1 LKKNNFKVV
10 PFKNK
15 HICFLKP
22 LWLVVFCLIN
32 SFSIEAQVE
41 IKEQDYSLI
50 YFENTIEIQF
60 KESIQNPNLKVF
72 DAINGNE
79 ITINKNIGS
88 LNSYTINDQT
98 AAKILKVQYCVST
111 NNNILKTKYIASISS
126 STGEIK
132 VFFNHPVNTN
142 FSQTQNA
149 LNLSNTLDDKL
160 IEYINACVSTL
171 DIAIY
176 SSASPSSTLGIA
188 GAINSAYNRGVQV
201 RIIYDGSATNIISLL
216 NSAIPVVPSPTT
228 SAYTIMHN
236 KFVIF
241 DANSLNPNLPLV
253 WTGSTNWTVAQ
264 IDGPDKNNAIVIQDQ
279 SLALAY
285 QIEFNEMWGS
295 NSITPNPTL
304 SKFGQY
310 KTDNTPHNF
319 IIGGKNVES
328 YFSPSDAVTAKII
341 ASINS
346 ANSDINIAVMDI
358 TRSDITSTLV
368 NKYNSGMININV
380 VVDSQNPSG
389 NQITAIR
396 SGILPN
402 HAIVYSGSGIMHHKF
417 MVVDNF
423 DSSSDPQVLL
433 GSHNWSTSAETKND
447 ENTLI
452 VHDANITNQYFQ
464 AFAYIYNLA
473 GGLFLP
479 NLSANQISLNQL
491 TIYPTITSDFI
502 NIVNP
507 DNKKYSYSIYNCL
520 GQKIQYDFNSNKIDL
535 SNNSKGL
542 YFVNLS
548 FENQIKTFKIIL
560 K

>member
-1 LKKNNFKVV
+1 MNFFR
-10 PFKNK
+10 PF
-15 HICFLKP
+15 
-22 LWLVVFCLIN
+22 WLVVFCLIS
-32 SFSIEAQVE
+32 SFSVVAQVE

-50 YFENTIEIQF
+50 YVDNKIDIHFEKSF
-60 KESIQNPNLKVF
+60 KNPNVKVF

-79 ITINKNIGS
+79 IMINKNIDS
-88 LNSYTINDQT
+88 LNSFTINGQT
-98 AAKILKVQYCVST
+98 SAKIFKLQYYDSS
-111 NNNILKTKYIASISS
+111 NNNLLKTKYIAPISS
-126 STGEIK
+126 STGAIK
-132 VFFNHPVNTN
+132 VFFNHPVDTS
-142 FSQTQNA
+142 FMQTQNA

-176 SSASPSSTLGIA
+176 SSASPSSTSGIA

-201 RIIYDGSATNIISLL
+201 RIIYDGSATNIMSLL

-236 KFVIF
+236 KFVLF
-241 DANSLNPNLPLV
+241 DANSLNANLPLV

-295 NSITPNPTL
+295 TTMTPNSTL
-304 SKFGQY
+304 SKFGQF

-328 YFSPSDAVTAKII
+328 YFSPSDGVTAKIK

-346 ANSDINIAVMDI
+346 ANSDINIAAMDI

-368 NKYNSGMININV
+368 NKYNSGLTNINV
-380 VVDSQNPSG
+380 LVDIQNPSG
-389 NQITAIR
+389 NQITAIGA
-396 SGILPN
+396 GILPN
-402 HAIVYSGSGIMHHKF
+402 HAVIYSGSGIMHHKF

-423 DSSSDPQVLL
+423 DAGSDPQVLL

-452 VHDANITNQYFQ
+452 VHDATIANQYYQ
-464 AFAYIYNLA
+464 AFAYLFQLA
-473 GGLFLP
+473 GGVLSTNDAVALNDNLVLYP
-479 NLSANQISLNQL
+479 NPTKGIF
-491 TIYPTITSDFI
+491 TIAAPNTLAVVDFS
-502 NIVNP
+502 VY
-507 DNKKYSYSIYNCL
+507 DVL
-520 GQKIQYDFNSNKIDL
+520 GNLVFEKHSTNMENESIDL
-535 SNNSKGL
+535 SGFGSGVYIVGVVSGGKKL
-542 YFVNLS
+542 W
-548 FENQIKTFKIIL
+548 FKVVRE
-560 K
+560 

>member
-1 LKKNNFKVV
+1 MNFFK
-10 PFKNK
+10 PF
-15 HICFLKP
+15 
-22 LWLVVFCLIN
+22 WLVVFCLIS
-32 SFSIEAQVE
+32 SFSVVAQVE

-50 YFENTIEIQF
+50 YVDNKIDIHFEKSF
-60 KESIQNPNLKVF
+60 KNPNVKVF

-79 ITINKNIGS
+79 IIIDKNIDS
-88 LNSYTINDQT
+88 LNSFTINGQT
-98 AAKILKVQYCVST
+98 TAKILKFQYYDSA
-111 NNNILKTKYIASISS
+111 NNNLLKTKYIAPISS
-126 STGEIK
+126 STGAIK
-132 VFFNHPVNTN
+132 VFFNHPVDTS
-142 FSQTQNA
+142 FMQTQNA

-176 SSASPSSTLGIA
+176 SSASPSSTSGIA

-201 RIIYDGSATNIISLL
+201 RIIYDGSATNIMSLL

-241 DANSLNPNLPLV
+241 DANSSNPDLPLV

-295 NSITPNPTL
+295 TTMTPNSTL

-328 YFSPSDAVTAKII
+328 YFSPSDGVTAKIK

-368 NKYNSGMININV
+368 NKYNSGLTKINV
-380 VVDSQNPSG
+380 LVDIQNPSG
-389 NQITAIR
+389 NQITAIGA
-396 SGILPN
+396 GILPN
-402 HAIVYSGSGIMHHKF
+402 HAVIYSGSGIMHHKF

-423 DSSSDPQVLL
+423 DANSDPQVLL

-452 VHDANITNQYFQ
+452 VHDANIANQYFQ

-520 GQKIQYDFNSNKIDL
+520 GQKIQSDFTSSKVDL
-535 SNNSKGL
+535 SNNAKGL
-542 YFVNLS
+542 YIVNLL